1 MVWKLLQSF
10 QDREDE
16 RSDEDILKAG
26 LTEFATGLHV
36 RYDRQGLSRWLS
48 GKESAC
54 QCRCGFNSWV
64 RKIPKWQPTSVF
76 LPGKSHEQSSLAGY
90 SPWSRKRVR
99 QHWAAKQQ
107 DKKRSQV

>member
-36 RYDRQGLSRWLS
+36 RYDRQGLSR
-48 GKESAC
+48 
-54 QCRCGFNSWV
+54 
-64 RKIPKWQPTSVF
+64 
-76 LPGKSHEQSSLAGY
+76 
-90 SPWSRKRVR
+90 
-99 QHWAAKQQ
+99 
-107 DKKRSQV
+107 